1 VDNATDPDEFLQNR
15 AVIAAVNAA
24 FKKAENNMLT
34 KDGHML
40 IISYIAAAI
49 VFSNAQRP
57 GVIRNMTIQE
67 FHQRLNLNSKIL
79 IQVINHKTAS
89 SMGPANIVITPGQEQ
104 MMMQYLQTI
113 RWKVIPQKDEFA
125 NLFFL
130 TNTGNEF
137 RKISETIQNIGQ
149 DFDIIIPSA
158 GLHRKVI
165 ATEAHASVD
174 DSTMRKLNTHMT
186 HSTATSSLYYQ
197 FPSQREAVKVYG
209 TIQDLRKRRYF
220 TSEEDQWILKEYPV
234 QNDST
239 PTLEMCQL
247 LVNKYSMDRS
257 AKNVQDRWR
266 TLKKLSS

>member
-1 VDNATDPDEFLQNR
+1 
-15 AVIAAVNAA
+15 
-24 FKKAENNMLT
+24 
-34 KDGHML
+34 
-40 IISYIAAAI
+40 
-49 VFSNAQRP
+49 
-57 GVIRNMTIQE
+57 
-67 FHQRLNLNSKIL
+67 
-79 IQVINHKTAS
+79 
-89 SMGPANIVITPGQEQ
+89 
-104 MMMQYLQTI
+104 
-113 RWKVIPQKDEFA
+113 
-125 NLFFL
+125 
-130 TNTGNEF
+130 
-137 RKISETIQNIGQ
+137 
-149 DFDIIIPSA
+149 
-158 GLHRKVI
+158 
-165 ATEAHASVD
+165 
-174 DSTMRKLNTHMT
+174 MT